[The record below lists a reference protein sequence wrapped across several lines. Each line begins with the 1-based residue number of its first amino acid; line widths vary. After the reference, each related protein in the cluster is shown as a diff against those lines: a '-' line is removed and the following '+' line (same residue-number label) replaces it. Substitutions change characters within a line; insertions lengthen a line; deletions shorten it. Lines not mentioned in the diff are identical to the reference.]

1 MRYMG
6 KIARDETKIIGR
18 GLRPFLFINENRHKN
33 RKYEKNKLASKYG
46 TSATEG

>member
-1 MRYMG
+1 MG
-6 KIARDETKIIGR
+6 KIAKDEPKIIEM

-33 RKYEKNKLASKYG
+33 RKYVKNKLASRYG

>member
-1 MRYMG
+1 MG

-18 GLRPFLFINENRHKN
+18 GLMPFLFINENIHKN
-33 RKYEKNKLASKYG
+33 RKYEKNKFASKYG

>member
-1 MRYMG
+1 MG
-6 KIARDETKIIGR
+6 KVALVEPKIIER
-18 GLRPFLFINENRHKN
+18 ELRAFLFFNENRHKN